1 MAKSANTEKENQ
13 AFKILKRLRQV
24 SEDQSEI
31 SVRLNTIMSVI
42 AEEMGYDGVSCF
54 VLLEENILELFATS
68 GYNAAAC
75 HKVTVRI
82 GEGLVGTVAKNCRP
96 LVLSEAKKHPKYI
109 SKDNFKE
116 EDYQSFI
123 GVPLIRRHKAIGVLM
138 AECKEERDYSRKEQ
152 ETLETLAMFIAD
164 IVSSEE
170 MQAYKAELIKSRGLM
185 TKDKIK
191 GLSLSKGYG
200 LGQAVLH
207 HRRHVVTKIFAEDK
221 DKELDR
227 LTLAH
232 QQMNDDLDEKFN
244 STKLGL
250 GEHTDILD
258 AYLMFAKD
266 KGWFQK
272 IADNVMSGLTAE
284 AAVERAYEDMWNRL
298 SATQDDYLKERL
310 HDLRD
315 VSERLLSYLSG
326 DYVENS
332 KIVEESTDIIIVAQ
346 SMGPAELMD
355 YDHTKIRGLLLE
367 EGTPT
372 MHVAIVAKAL
382 NIPVV
387 AKIKGLYEEI
397 KSGELIALD
406 GNEGIVYLHPSEETQ
421 KKFLAKRAERKQ
433 LQEKLAAL
441 KNLPSQTLDGIRI
454 GHYINVGMNFDLD
467 YIDSSNC
474 DGIGLYRTEIPFM
487 SSSAMPNVEKQ
498 IGFYKELMDKAGYR
512 KVIFRSLDVG
522 SDKLLPYWAGLHEE
536 NPAIGWR
543 SIRITLDRRAI
554 LRKQIRAFIEAAAGK
569 ELNVMFP
576 MISNLAEFEES
587 KETLLIEYEKIK
599 RSGDKLPAKINVG
612 LMIEVPSV
620 VYQLDEILEQADFV
634 SVGTNDLA
642 QFFFACDRGNPRLSE
657 RYDVL
662 SAPFLRMMK
671 EIVNKANQHKVYC
684 SVCGEMASVPIEAF
698 ALIGLGY
705 RNLSSSGSAYG
716 RVKSMIRSIRVSE
729 IEDYMNLLLHS
740 KNKTLRPQLMAYA
753 YDHGVEI
760 Y

>member
-96 LVLSEAKKHPKYI
+96 LVLSEAKTHPKNI

-406 GNEGIVYLHPSEETQ
+406 GNEGVVYLHPSEETQ

-467 YIDSSNC
+467 YIDSANC

-642 QFFFACDRGNPRLSE
+642 QFFFACDRGNP
-657 RYDVL
+657 
-662 SAPFLRMMK
+662 
-671 EIVNKANQHKVYC
+671 
-684 SVCGEMASVPIEAF
+684 G
-698 ALIGLGY
+698 
-705 RNLSSSGSAYG
+705 
-716 RVKSMIRSIRVSE
+716 
-729 IEDYMNLLLHS
+729 
-740 KNKTLRPQLMAYA
+740 
-753 YDHGVEI
+753 
-760 Y
+760 